1 MNELRQKAV
10 ALLARREH
18 TRAELVRKLAPH
30 GTKDEID
37 AVIATLQSANLQSD
51 ARFADAYLRS
61 QARRLGPARLRQ
73 TLKQKGVDA
82 DTVSSQMSAA
92 DLPDELQQARDIW
105 ARKFGTAPADAK
117 EWGKQ
122 ARFLQARG
130 FSSGVIRQ
138 LLKAPHTAPDITG
151 GEE

>member
-1 MNELRQKAV
+1 MNELRQKAL

-18 TRAELVRKLAPH
+18 TRAELARKLTPF

-37 AVIATLQSANLQSD
+37 AVIANLQSANLQSD
-51 ARFADAYLRS
+51 ARFAEAYLRS

-73 TLKQKGVDA
+73 SLKQKGVDA
-82 DTVSSQMSAA
+82 DTVTEQMETA
-92 DLPDELQQARDIW
+92 DLPDELQQAREIW
-105 ARKFGTAPADAK
+105 TRKFGTAPGDAK

-130 FSSGVIRQ
+130 FSSSVIRR
-138 LLKAPHTAPDITG
+138 LLKAPNANG

>member
-1 MNELRQKAV
+1 V

-18 TRAELVRKLAPH
+18 TRAELVRKLTPF

-37 AVIATLQSANLQSD
+37 AVIANLQSANLQSD
-51 ARFADAYLRS
+51 ARFAEAYLRS

-73 TLKQKGVDA
+73 SLKQKGVDA
-82 DTVSSQMSAA
+82 DTVTEQMETA
-92 DLPDELQQARDIW
+92 DLPDELQQAREIW
-105 ARKFGTAPADAK
+105 TRKFGTAPGDAK

-130 FSSGVIRQ
+130 FSSSVIRR
-138 LLKAPHTAPDITG
+138 LLKAPNANG

>member
-1 MNELRQKAV
+1 MNELRQKAL

-18 TRAELVRKLAPH
+18 TRAELARKLAPY
-30 GTKDEID
+30 GTKDEIN
-37 AVIATLQSANLQSD
+37 AVIANLQSANLQSD
-51 ARFADAYLRS
+51 ARFAEAYLRS

-73 TLKQKGVDA
+73 SLKQKGVDA
-82 DTVSSQMSAA
+82 DTVTEQMETA
-92 DLPDELQQARDIW
+92 DLPDELQQAREIW
-105 ARKFGTAPADAK
+105 TRKFGTAPGDAK

-130 FSSGVIRQ
+130 FSSSVIRR
-138 LLKAPHTAPDITG
+138 LLKAPNANG

>member
-1 MNELRQKAV
+1 MNELRQKAL

-18 TRAELVRKLAPH
+18 TRAELVRKLTPF

-37 AVIATLQSANLQSD
+37 AVIANLQSANLQSD
-51 ARFADAYLRS
+51 ARFAEAYLRS

-73 TLKQKGVDA
+73 SLKQKGVDA
-82 DTVSSQMSAA
+82 DTVTEQMETA
-92 DLPDELQQARDIW
+92 DLPDELQQAREIW
-105 ARKFGTAPADAK
+105 TRKFGTAPGDAK

-130 FSSGVIRQ
+130 FSSSVIRR
-138 LLKAPHTAPDITG
+138 LLKAPNANG

>member
-1 MNELRQKAV
+1 LNNLRQKAV

-18 TRAELVRKLAPH
+18 TRAELARKLAPH
-30 GTKDEID
+30 GTADEIET
-37 AVIATLQSANLQSD
+37 VIANLQSANLQSD
-51 ARFADAYLRS
+51 ARFAEAYLRS
-61 QARRLGPARLRQ
+61 QSRRLGPARLRQ

-82 DTVSSQMSAA
+82 DTVSMQMDAA
-92 DLPDELQQARDIW
+92 NLPDELQQARDVW
-105 ARKFGTAPADAK
+105 ARKFGNAPADVK

-130 FSSGVIRQ
+130 FSSDVIRR
-138 LLKAPHTAPDITG
+138 LLKAPDASDMAG